1 MSKNDLSRRSAMI
14 SLGAG
19 ALTLAAPFP
28 AASSPMHLSVTAR
41 KAGTKGKITVK
52 VSVHASP
59 AANFSNR
66 TLGTFYVPRDGKQFV
81 KTVGVLGIIVK
92 IVIVIVGVVVTVTT
106 FGLGAG
112 GVVLAQKTVKK
123 TLT

>member
-1 MSKNDLSRRSAMI
+1 MI

-19 ALTLAAPFP
+19 AITLVAPFP
-28 AASSPMHLSVTAR
+28 AASSPMHLDVTAK

-66 TLGTFYVPRDGKQFV
+66 SLGTFYVPRDGKQFI
-81 KTVGVLGIIVK
+81 KSISVLGIIVK
-92 IVIVIVGVVVTVTT
+92 VVIVIVGVVVTVTT
-106 FGLGAG
+106 FGIGAG
-112 GVVLAQKTVKK
+112 GVVLAQKTIQKA
-123 TLT
+123 LT